1 MISEISRRSV
11 LRAGVAI
18 GGGLLLEMRLPE
30 FAYGSERLV
39 DGGEFS
45 PNAFIRIDGRG
56 AISFIMRSVEMG
68 QGIYTAAAMLIAE
81 ELEVRLDQIEALAA
95 PANEALY
102 TDPILGQQETGGSAS
117 TRSSWIPLRQAGAT
131 ARVMLIM
138 AAAKRCGVVFEDCVA
153 RQGMVTHSASGRSAS
168 YGELAEDAARQ
179 PVPDNVPLKPASE
192 FRLIGSSAHRLDSAA
207 KANGTATF
215 GIDIK
220 VPGMKIGTVAAC
232 PVRGGRLVSIDEAAA
247 KRVSGVRDVV
257 RLDDLVSVIGDNM
270 WAATQGLAAANP
282 HWDEGPNKSVST
294 EDLIKDLDTA
304 SRQPGVV
311 AKQEGDPVSAIAG
324 SVTRIDAVYQLP
336 FLAHAPMEPIN
347 TTIHIRADGADVWVG
362 TQVPV
367 RAQLAV
373 ALVTGLPQES
383 INIHNQYLGGGF
395 GRRLDVDSIHQAAR
409 IAKQLPYPVKLIW
422 TREEDIQHDLYRPYY
437 YDRVSAGLDAQG
449 NISGWTHRVTGSSV
463 AARWRPSRMQKDGH
477 LDPDAVLGA
486 TETPYELPATLVDYV
501 RCEPRVFDTLWWR
514 GVGQTH
520 NVFVVESL
528 MDELA
533 AAASQDPVDFRRKFL
548 KKNSRGRSVLD
559 LAVEKSGWGKP
570 LPKGWGRGVALQ
582 FSFNTHV
589 ASVLEAEISGGE
601 IRLRRVHIAVDC
613 GPVVNPNI
621 IEAQMEGG
629 MIFGL
634 TMALYGEITVT
645 NGRVDQSNFN
655 DYRMLRMNQAPEISV
670 HLVNNPDAPIGGIGE
685 TGTVAAAP
693 ALANAIYSATG
704 RRLRRIP
711 FAQQV
716 AQTQ

>member
-138 AAAKRCGVVFEDCVA
+138 AAAKRWGVVFEDCVA

-270 WAATQGLAAANP
+270 
-282 HWDEGPNKSVST
+282 
-294 EDLIKDLDTA
+294 
-304 SRQPGVV
+304 
-311 AKQEGDPVSAIAG
+311 
-324 SVTRIDAVYQLP
+324 
-336 FLAHAPMEPIN
+336 
-347 TTIHIRADGADVWVG
+347 
-362 TQVPV
+362 
-367 RAQLAV
+367 
-373 ALVTGLPQES
+373 
-383 INIHNQYLGGGF
+383 
-395 GRRLDVDSIHQAAR
+395 
-409 IAKQLPYPVKLIW
+409 
-422 TREEDIQHDLYRPYY
+422 
-437 YDRVSAGLDAQG
+437 
-449 NISGWTHRVTGSSV
+449 
-463 AARWRPSRMQKDGH
+463 
-477 LDPDAVLGA
+477 
-486 TETPYELPATLVDYV
+486 
-501 RCEPRVFDTLWWR
+501 
-514 GVGQTH
+514 
-520 NVFVVESL
+520 
-528 MDELA
+528 
-533 AAASQDPVDFRRKFL
+533 
-548 KKNSRGRSVLD
+548 
-559 LAVEKSGWGKP
+559 
-570 LPKGWGRGVALQ
+570 
-582 FSFNTHV
+582 
-589 ASVLEAEISGGE
+589 
-601 IRLRRVHIAVDC
+601 
-613 GPVVNPNI
+613 
-621 IEAQMEGG
+621 
-629 MIFGL
+629 
-634 TMALYGEITVT
+634 
-645 NGRVDQSNFN
+645 
-655 DYRMLRMNQAPEISV
+655 
-670 HLVNNPDAPIGGIGE
+670 
-685 TGTVAAAP
+685 
-693 ALANAIYSATG
+693 
-704 RRLRRIP
+704 
-711 FAQQV
+711 
-716 AQTQ
+716 